1 MISVKILTK
10 RERIILFLT
19 FGVIV
24 SSLIFNFIFIPLKN
38 RFSSLNQQ
46 ILSNRVKLE
55 KSLKLLGERERIKTR
70 YTEISSLI
78 KKDISEE
85 EILADTLS
93 ELENFANISEFRII
107 DVRPQSPK
115 ITTGYKEF
123 LIEIRGEARI
133 EGALRFIY
141 ELENSTYLLKIKRF
155 QLNPK
160 AEGNIEGNLLIS
172 KISLF

>member
-10 RERIILFLT
+10 RERVILFLT
-19 FGVIV
+19 FGVIIF
-24 SSLIFNFIFIPLKN
+24 SLIFNFIFMPLKN

-46 ILSNRVKLE
+46 ILSNRIKLE
-55 KSLKLLGERERIKTR
+55 KSLKLLKERERIKAR

-85 EILADTLS
+85 EILAGTLS
-93 ELENFANISEFRII
+93 ELENFANTSGFRITDI
-107 DVRPQSPK
+107 RPQSPK
-115 ITTGYKEF
+115 ISATHKEF
-123 LIEIRGEARI
+123 LIEIRGEGGI
-133 EGALRFIY
+133 KGFLRFMY

-160 AEGNIEGNLLIS
+160 GEENIEGNLLIS